1 MPRKYEKV
9 QDLLPVVKDMAEA
22 GYTYR
27 QIAGKLGLGGKEV
40 IEELLKRE
48 RRKAAHGVVR
58 KMSQEEA
65 LKRIVTE
72 YPEYTTQAIQNIK
85 DGVDLV
91 EILSLLDSY

>member
-72 YPEYTTQAIQNIK
+72 YPEYTKDAMQIIK
-85 DGVDLV
+85 DNGDL
-91 EILSLLDSY
+91 IQFLSVLDEY

>member
-27 QIAGKLGLGGKEV
+27 QIAGKLGSGGKEV

-72 YPEYTTQAIQNIK
+72 YPEYTKDAMQIIK
-85 DGVDLV
+85 DNGDL
-91 EILSLLDSY
+91 IQFLSVLDEY

>member
-1 MPRKYEKV
+1 MPRKNEKV
-9 QDLLPVVKDMAEA
+9 QDLLPVVKGMAEA

-58 KMSQEEA
+58 KMSQKEA

-72 YPEYTTQAIQNIK
+72 YPEYTKDAMQIIK
-85 DGVDLV
+85 DNGDL
-91 EILSLLDSY
+91 IQFLSVLDEY